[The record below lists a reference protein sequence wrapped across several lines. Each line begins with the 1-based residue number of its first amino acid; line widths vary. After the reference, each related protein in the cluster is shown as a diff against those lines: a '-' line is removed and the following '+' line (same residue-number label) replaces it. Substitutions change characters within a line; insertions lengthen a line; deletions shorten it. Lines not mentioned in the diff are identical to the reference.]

1 MKKFWKTSTIS
12 EHTTLKLGYV
22 PIFMKVQENF
32 FWLTLD
38 WFSTNWGKSKNEDEE
53 IWEIFELSKSILGYA
68 WPFMKIWEK
77 EIWLAFHWWKMKMK
91 MKKFQKVST
100 IFELSTWNLDSN
112 MNFHRNLRKENW
124 THFWSIFMIKDED
137 DKSWGNEFD
146 FWTLHPK
153 IGLYLNFHENL
164 REANM

>member
-1 MKKFWKTSTIS
+1 MKIWEKLFFGWLLSDCWIIEAKIKMKKFWKTSTIS
-12 EHTTLKLGYV
+12 EHITLKLGYV

-77 EIWLAFHWWKMKMK
+77 EIWLAFHWFLTEEKWRWRWK
-91 MKKFQKVST
+91 
-100 IFELSTWNLDSN
+100 
-112 MNFHRNLRKENW
+112 NFRKW
-124 THFWSIFMIKDED
+124 VLF
-137 DKSWGNEFD
+137 
-146 FWTLHPK
+146 
-153 IGLYLNFHENL
+153 LNSPLET
-164 REANM
+164 